1 MHDYTLL
8 HAIRGGWFVLTL
20 LGAASMLSIT
30 IIVDRWILLR
40 SAQLDAGRF
49 ARAVLRVLREGS
61 RTQAV
66 ELCRQHRQPIADVVL
81 TLLAAPGSRDERER
95 AFRHTLRIRMRELQT
110 RVPMLGTIGSISP
123 FVGLFGTVWGIMK
136 AFRDIALNT
145 GGGPGVV
152 SAGISE
158 ALITTAVGLLVAIPA
173 IIAYNGFTT
182 SIRRLAEEIDLT
194 ANELLDDV
202 MRLEQERR

>member
-30 IIVDRWILLR
+30 IIVDRLILLR

-49 ARAVLRVLREGS
+49 ARAILRMLREGG
-61 RTQAV
+61 RAQAV
-66 ELCRQHRQPIADVVL
+66 ELCRKHRQPIADVVL
-81 TLLAAPGSRDERER
+81 TLLATPGSRDERER
-95 AFRHTLRIRMRELQT
+95 AFRHTLRTRMRELQT
-110 RVPMLGTIGSISP
+110 RVPMLGTIGSVSP

-202 MRLEQERR
+202 LRQENERA